1 MIVQM
6 IREKGGAAVKLS
18 QSNWVGRA
26 LATYLPSQV
35 IIATITMTMTTMNL
49 MIPWNMHLVENLPAH
64 SGHHCHNHHED
75 DDDYEYDDPTYLGTC
90 IYLRNLPAH
99 SGHHCDDEE

>member
-1 MIVQM
+1 M

-35 IIATITMTMTTMNL
+35 NILAMMVTMVMRKRMTSKRIIKAC
-49 MIPWNMHLVENLPAH
+49 NLPPH
-64 SGHHCHNHHED
+64 SGHLHLQEGD
-75 DDDYEYDDPTYLGTC
+75 DKNKM
-90 IYLRNLPAH
+90 IVNA
-99 SGHHCDDEE
+99 DDEIEDGDADPS